1 MILKK
6 GSLNSDFR
14 NLQNEPN
21 CSGERYYYAKENDS
35 LVRTDQVEAGS
46 VVYCSDLLGI
56 PRRHVH
62 YPSHRTTCS

>member
-1 MILKK
+1 MNNVV
-6 GSLNSDFR
+6 NSDFR

-62 YPSHRTTCS
+62 YPSYRSTCS

>member
-1 MILKK
+1 MKIVV
-6 GSLNSDFR
+6 NSDFR
-14 NLQNEPN
+14 NLRSESN
-21 CSGERYYYAKENDS
+21 CSGKRYYYAKENDS

-62 YPSHRTTCS
+62 YPSYSTTRS

>member
-1 MILKK
+1 MNNVV
-6 GSLNSDFR
+6 NSDFR
-14 NLQNEPN
+14 NVRSESN
-21 CSGERYYYAKENDS
+21 CFGERYYYAQENDS

-62 YPSHRTTCS
+62 YPSYRTTRS